1 MTPVW
6 ILKMEVDV
14 EKNQSRQA
22 VQQPAILYNKRV
34 GPEVSERPED
44 YTLVFT
50 RLKIQAHPGFF
61 EDMDGD

>member
-1 MTPVW
+1 
-6 ILKMEVDV
+6 LESEEEVDV

-50 RLKIQAHPGFF
+50 RFNGPYDKDPGAPRLL
-61 EDMDGD
+61 